1 MDRRRKEELT
11 RNSTGFR
18 EAIEHNPY
26 LSLAAAPVAGALTGS
41 LALLVH
47 DPSSPL
53 GTLANVTVAVAAMMP
68 FLSRGF
74 GQLRHQGSQA
84 IEPQPG
90 EEKQLLMAI
99 RDSDGLTAVEAA
111 LETSLTVDDADKLLS
126 RLAERGHLH
135 LQSRNGALFYVLP
148 GRRGLEG
155 HTAPE
160 A

>member
-1 MDRRRKEELT
+1 
-11 RNSTGFR
+11 
-18 EAIEHNPY
+18 
-26 LSLAAAPVAGALTGS
+26 
-41 LALLVH
+41 
-47 DPSSPL
+47 
-53 GTLANVTVAVAAMMP
+53 
-68 FLSRGF
+68 
-74 GQLRHQGSQA
+74 
-84 IEPQPG
+84 
-90 EEKQLLMAI
+90 LMAI